1 MKEPK
6 IIEIAVLL
14 LAVLYATLSWNIH
27 HILDYIFTNFT
38 SYYIYIYIYIY
49 IYDLY
54 DLYTPQIESTDPQ
67 TSQLSADVA
76 SWRSFAS
83 TAEMLM
89 LTAPGLT
96 KMLALSEKALWSYR
110 TQMIPN
116 GPNLHKASKHLR
128 QCSGPCLLS
137 ARPSR
142 MPILEASMAII
153 HSVAMDR
160 YPCPK
165 AMLLASSFRKTKDA
179 CLVIGYLRE
188 DMRYLLPRR

>member
-1 MKEPK
+1 
-6 IIEIAVLL
+6 
-14 LAVLYATLSWNIH
+14 
-27 HILDYIFTNFT
+27 
-38 SYYIYIYIYIY
+38 
-49 IYDLY
+49 
-54 DLYTPQIESTDPQ
+54 
-67 TSQLSADVA
+67 
-76 SWRSFAS
+76 
-83 TAEMLM
+83 MLM

-96 KMLALSEKALWSYR
+96 KMLAVSEKALWSYR
-110 TQMIPN
+110 IQIYRKALRNRSQMIPN

-179 CLVIGYLRE
+179 CLVIVYLRE
-188 DMRYLLPRR
+188 DMRYLLPRCKHARSRL

>member
-27 HILDYIFTNFT
+27 HILDYIITNFT
-38 SYYIYIYIYIY
+38 SYYIYIYIY
-49 IYDLY
+49 LY
-54 DLYTPQIESTDPQ
+54 DLYTPQIESTDPK

-76 SWRSFAS
+76 SWRSFTS

-110 TQMIPN
+110 
-116 GPNLHKASKHLR
+116 SKWFPMDQTSIKHPKTWDNAQVLAFFPPDHPVCQFWRPAWQSYTPWPWTAIHVQKPCSWR
-128 QCSGPCLLS
+128 QVSEKP
-137 ARPSR
+137 R
-142 MPILEASMAII
+142 M
-153 HSVAMDR
+153 
-160 YPCPK
+160 
-165 AMLLASSFRKTKDA
+165 LAWW
-179 CLVIGYLRE
+179 
-188 DMRYLLPRR
+188 